1 MLMGRKGKIDVR
13 EREGELLECCD
24 ALALVKRMGSSV
36 KVECL
41 PLIEPMTVLAG
52 KLRVCYSH

>member
-1 MLMGRKGKIDVR
+1 MGRKGKIDVR